1 MSYIRQKLPTN
12 PIDAIMVVEDDKAA
26 AAHTPVLEHW
36 LQSQRLATSRS
47 GIEKEGEALSNIVLS
62 IAHEYGEL
70 GLDWEALL
78 DLDKVDLDAITTG
91 QESLDSDFETEE
103 VRLFTNPPPMPAKPQ
118 PTQHTRRKSTV
129 QAELK
134 QLQNRSPIELPIS
147 FLLCDLARRLRSMF
161 DHSFATVAK
170 SATVGEVKHIV
181 TWQPPDIEED
191 DALAVL
197 GLARDPTKITARM
210 VRAND
215 SDAEPSLFIACETP
229 PGSLP
234 SHHMDQAACM

>member
-1 MSYIRQKLPTN
+1 MSYIRQKLPSN
-12 PIDAIMVVEDDKAA
+12 PIDGIMVVEDDKAA

-47 GIEKEGEALSNIVLS
+47 GIAKEGEGLSNIVLS
-62 IAHEYGEL
+62 IAYEYSEL
-70 GLDWEALL
+70 GLDSDALL
-78 DLDKVDLDAITTG
+78 DLGKLDLDAITTG
-91 QESLDSDFETEE
+91 RESLDSDFETEE

-118 PTQHTRRKSTV
+118 PTQHTRRKSTN

-134 QLQNRSPIELPIS
+134 HLQCTSPIELPIS
-147 FLLCDLARRLRSMF
+147 FLLRDLARRLRHMF
-161 DHSFATVAK
+161 DHSFAMVAK

-181 TWQPPDIEED
+181 TWQPPGIEED

-210 VRAND
+210 IRAVNG
-215 SDAEPSLFIACETP
+215 DAEPSLFIACETP

-234 SHHMDQAACM
+234 SHHMDQPACV